1 MNSPDALM
9 LQFLQWISLRRRTYS
24 DVMEAWRSSCP
35 RLTVWE
41 DALESGLVEVQGR
54 ADAQATKV
62 PLSEILPHLRQRL
75 GV

>member
-41 DALESGLVEVQGR
+41 DALESGLVEVQGTHEQSDVVLTAR
-54 ADAQATKV
+54 GADLLAKI
-62 PLSEILPHLRQRL
+62 S
-75 GV
+75 